1 MLARRAFQ
9 IVDQARRLLDDLLHG
24 RVLAVENAQRVGV
37 QPPPG
42 LFVQQFG
49 MLLEVG
55 DQVLTMAGALG
66 RIANGVDL
74 QLQPFDTQVIPE
86 TLAHGDDFGIDFGA
100 AIAQSLDTH
109 LMELAI
115 AAALGTLV
123 PEHGPQVPEATRT
136 IVEQVVLD
144 DGTHHAGGAF
154 GTQGEFLTIEGIA
167 EGVHLLLDDV
177 GDGAQAPGEQGGGF
191 DDGRADLAVAIAARP
206 GGDDFLEAL
215 PARRGL
221 RQQVVHA
228 FDAGE
233 FLSCHRGMRVPARKG
248 CAACQCGNARQ
259 ARHSSGECRG
269 RRLRCGGVLF
279 AGRLRWGTVLFAGRL
294 R

>member
-1 MLARRAFQ
+1 MAR
-9 IVDQARRLLDDLLHG
+9 
-24 RVLAVENAQRVGV
+24 
-37 QPPPG
+37 
-42 LFVQQFG
+42 
-49 MLLEVG
+49 
-55 DQVLTMAGALG
+55 ALG
-66 RIANGVDL
+66 CIANGVDL

-86 TLAHGDDFGIDFGA
+86 TLAHGDDFGIDFGTA
-100 AIAQSLDTH
+100 VAQRLDAH

-115 AAALGTLV
+115 ATTLGTLV

-136 IVEQVVLD
+136 VIEQVVLD

-177 GDGAQAPGEQGGGF
+177 GHGAQAPGEQGGGF

-206 GGDDFLEAL
+206 GGDDLLEAL

-269 RRLRCGGVLF
+269 KRLRCGGVRF
-279 AGRLRWGTVLFAGRL
+279 AGRLWWGTVLFAGRL